1 MKKSMLRTIL
11 CCMLILVSIVFCGC
25 SNVHYVNYT
34 DENGVYT
41 EMLEITLVKTK
52 FENLESAKQDITNAI
67 KSTLESQHSSYTA
80 DINAK
85 INEIKNDPKKQDLCI
100 AYNNLLDDISWNID
114 EFNKNNSLVVKLQFQ
129 SKTSY
134 LFFYDISNKNFSK
147 KEINK
152 GLFYNK
158 IYFKG
163 NLNHFMQNSLYQT
176 LKSSIYLKKYF
187 NIFDEEDVNLT
198 YSYLAGSSRYKSNA
212 DSISYAGDG
221 YYSHTWNVDINNP
234 DKEIYFSVRLANRWI
249 WYVLAIGIS
258 LIVCFILV
266 VIALILKIKNRP
278 KQEKNPMDS

>member
-1 MKKSMLRTIL
+1 
-11 CCMLILVSIVFCGC
+11 
-25 SNVHYVNYT
+25 
-34 DENGVYT
+34 
-41 EMLEITLVKTK
+41 
-52 FENLESAKQDITNAI
+52 
-67 KSTLESQHSSYTA
+67 
-80 DINAK
+80 
-85 INEIKNDPKKQDLCI
+85 
-100 AYNNLLDDISWNID
+100 
-114 EFNKNNSLVVKLQFQ
+114 
-129 SKTSY
+129 
-134 LFFYDISNKNFSK
+134 
-147 KEINK
+147 
-152 GLFYNK
+152 
-158 IYFKG
+158 
-163 NLNHFMQNSLYQT
+163 MQNSLYQT

-278 KQEKNPMDS
+278 KLEKNPIDS